1 MNRRGRHQRAFT
13 LTEMFVVIAI
23 TGVVVAV
30 AVPAIN
36 GVVRSTEESFSENA
50 LLASTTVA
58 REIAVRDGVDT
69 AAVVLRDAG
78 GPVRVSVVAKVG
90 SFEDPTPDFDPFV
103 DPPPF
108 SLTEREL
115 FAPVPGAAT
124 QQLADGM
131 GVRGWVRPY
140 AMSQTGGDGAF
151 AEPFWY
157 DSELYGGNDRDEVA
171 KQEGNWVAPESGY
184 FDPESP
190 GGAVGDGEKQTPR
203 QSFMMRFEGGSGRLD
218 RSSPP
223 ALVVDARPV
232 FRSAS
237 DYSVMPDGT
246 VVPPDWWRVEQ
257 AESVRAWARRV
268 ITVNTTNYW
277 GSDTADDIALR
288 RSELVGLYSND
299 TVICGTVGRLA
310 MYRDRALALGIGASG
325 VNAETGTL
333 YAPFDPDDAEAGIRL
348 DTDGVL
354 DTALRRD
361 DLGTNPQLD
370 IRPDIN
376 RWVSGDTNLNG
387 VITFDREDEDYED
400 DVFGEL
406 DQPRAEIF
414 VIEPS
419 TGELTGAS
427 Q

>member
-1 MNRRGRHQRAFT
+1 
-13 LTEMFVVIAI
+13 
-23 TGVVVAV
+23 
-30 AVPAIN
+30 
-36 GVVRSTEESFSENA
+36 
-50 LLASTTVA
+50 
-58 REIAVRDGVDT
+58 
-69 AAVVLRDAG
+69 
-78 GPVRVSVVAKVG
+78 
-90 SFEDPTPDFDPFV
+90 
-103 DPPPF
+103 
-108 SLTEREL
+108 
-115 FAPVPGAAT
+115 VPGAAT

-157 DSELYGGNDRDEVA
+157 DSELYGGNKPDEVA

-184 FDPESP
+184 FDVNDS
-190 GGAVGDGEKQTPR
+190 GGFFGDEDEKQTPR

-218 RSSPP
+218 RSRPP

-237 DYSVMPDGT
+237 DYSVMPVTTGENA
-246 VVPPDWWRVEQ
+246 VPPDWWRVEQ

-325 VNAETGTL
+325 VNQRTGTL
-333 YAPFDPDDAEAGIRL
+333 YAPFDPDDPGIRL

-354 DTALRRD
+354 ETRRGGLET
-361 DLGTNPQLD
+361 DLPT
-370 IRPDIN
+370 IREDIN
-376 RWVSGDTNLNG
+376 RWVNGDTNLSGEIAFGDAAVDDENDFG
-387 VITFDREDEDYED
+387 V
-400 DVFGEL
+400 

>member
-1 MNRRGRHQRAFT
+1 MN
-13 LTEMFVVIAI
+13 
-23 TGVVVAV
+23 
-30 AVPAIN
+30 
-36 GVVRSTEESFSENA
+36 
-50 LLASTTVA
+50 
-58 REIAVRDGVDT
+58 
-69 AAVVLRDAG
+69 
-78 GPVRVSVVAKVG
+78 
-90 SFEDPTPDFDPFV
+90 DPRFD
-103 DPPPF
+103 
-108 SLTEREL
+108 
-115 FAPVPGAAT
+115 
-124 QQLADGM
+124 
-131 GVRGWVRPY
+131 
-140 AMSQTGGDGAF
+140 
-151 AEPFWY
+151 
-157 DSELYGGNDRDEVA
+157 
-171 KQEGNWVAPESGY
+171 GNWVAPESGY

-190 GGAVGDGEKQTPR
+190 GGAVGDGEDQTPR

-232 FRSAS
+232 FRSAN

-268 ITVNTTNYW
+268 ITVDSEAYW
-277 GSDTADDIALR
+277 GSTDASDIAVR

-325 VNAETGTL
+325 VNQRTGTL
-333 YAPFDPDDAEAGIRL
+333 YAPFDPDDPDAGIRL
-348 DTDGVL
+348 DTGPNGVL
-354 DTALRRD
+354 ETRRGGLETDLDT
-361 DLGTNPQLD
+361 
-370 IRPDIN
+370 IREDIN
-376 RWVSGDTNLNG
+376 GWVNGDTNMSGEIAFGDAAVDDENDFG
-387 VITFDREDEDYED
+387 V
-400 DVFGEL
+400 